1 MDNYAVKLLTSGYPL
16 ATVRKIIL
24 SGIRGYESK
33 VKRREQSGT
42 PLYRTAVESGN
53 SRNRKKIM
61 GKSTWFKGGGGKI
74 SNTGTPSGGYWKRGS
89 KNDNTGTGPLRTRTV
104 LFVENTP
111 NGELSKRIREQ
122 LARMEGIMGYKMKV
136 VERVGTQLKDLFSLT
151 NVWGGTVCGRNNCT
165 TCLQDCEE
173 VPDCTRRSVVYES
186 ICKKCIPEASN
197 PGPDP
202 MYLCGGIC

>member
-1 MDNYAVKLLTSGYPL
+1 
-16 ATVRKIIL
+16 
-24 SGIRGYESK
+24 
-33 VKRREQSGT
+33 
-42 PLYRTAVESGN
+42 
-53 SRNRKKIM
+53 M

-173 VPDCTRRSVVYES
+173 VQIVPEEVWYTRVYARSVYQRLQSLDLWVPLRLRPHVFMWGNLLGVFMNVQGNTGMHLEQGNQTHTSGNTIWYT
-186 ICKKCIPEASN
+186 IIARGN
-197 PGPDP
+197 QR
-202 MYLCGGIC
+202 